1 VEDGEHYGSAY
12 LTHTEKQKIAHKAN
26 RVIQTGELE
35 RYGPESWAWSDDD
48 GIMSMSVPWLTHLLY
63 GYDEYLARYRRLL
76 IETKFTTTSS
86 SDPAVHTGLLPSSTY
101 ILGVAMDVA

>member
-1 VEDGEHYGSAY
+1 
-12 LTHTEKQKIAHKAN
+12 
-26 RVIQTGELE
+26 
-35 RYGPESWAWSDDD
+35 
-48 GIMSMSVPWLTHLLY
+48 LTHLLY